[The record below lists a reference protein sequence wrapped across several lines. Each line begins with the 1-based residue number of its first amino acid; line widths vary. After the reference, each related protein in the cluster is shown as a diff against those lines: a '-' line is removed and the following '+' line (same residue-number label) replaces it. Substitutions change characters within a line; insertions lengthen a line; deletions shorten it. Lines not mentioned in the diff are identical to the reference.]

1 MAVFTRTNGNA
12 QLVVSVGNVV
22 SVSTEAASAGQII
35 ATGIGKPIICKS
47 FTANA
52 TMATQMGTNEAV
64 EILLRWIGGTNTV
77 IAYQVN
83 TTQLS
88 VMMEDGDVAG
98 LDQTNANANL
108 SAGGYGNLV
117 ISSIA
122 DTGFKLATS

>member
-52 TMATQMGTNEAV
+52 SMAAQMGTNEAV
-64 EILLRWIGGTNTV
+64 EILLRQIGQVSTLLC
-77 IAYQVN
+77 YQVDA
-83 TTQLS
+83 TRLS
-88 VMMEDGDVAG
+88 VMIEEC
-98 LDQTNANANL
+98 DQGALTQANANAAL

-117 ISSIA
+117 ISAIT
-122 DTGFKLATS
+122 DLGFKLAAS